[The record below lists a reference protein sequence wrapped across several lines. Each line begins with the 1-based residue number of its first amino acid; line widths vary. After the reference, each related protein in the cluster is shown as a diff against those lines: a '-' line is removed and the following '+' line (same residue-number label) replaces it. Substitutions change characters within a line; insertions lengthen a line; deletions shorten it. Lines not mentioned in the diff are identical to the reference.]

1 MPRCISI
8 IICLFLLLLSLPV
21 AAFAE
26 RGKLSGSAELIYAGQ
41 KAEEDGVKSL
51 DAHSFVQQYSLLY
64 SKKGEFQRGRLGE
77 YDLALGY
84 EWNWVDSEINGDQVD
99 IDNPL
104 SKILYRGDIKIA
116 PGGLPFRL
124 HAFSYDMQQ
133 TSFSNSDLG
142 TLFQNDDQ
150 LNANSGIVTDIN
162 NGTHLTT
169 GITLEAGVQ
178 NGHYQGQF
186 RDMLATLPRLLID
199 YKQNVVR
206 DVKGPN
212 PRNYVDRDLAFVS
225 LNKKNNWFH
234 YRRFEHIDKLD
245 SEQNTSEDIFL
256 LGTIDHTNR
265 RQWVNLTNWI
275 QVSTDLSYTNSSS
288 NRNQAGLDN
297 SKRYDANFFVKAQR
311 TRWELDNFTSYSRI
325 RTQDRLEQN
334 LDVPFFARGELNR
347 DTSWRFQLE
356 SLRYEDESQV
366 SSFSREREGV
376 YLRGQVETFRQAR
389 YLMRP
394 MLELETKSG
403 SEGKGQSGRA
413 SLELYSNRNYR
424 SNSDLFASY
433 EVLYNSGT
441 GDVTNADVSYVEQKL
456 HLRMESQAGTLFRL
470 GAEEQVVYGTG
481 QYDSSVSDRINAD
494 LGGVASFNG
503 GTGSFDDTLFRST
516 SSGFVEMTL
525 LQGLKNRFGA
535 DYDLIESDT
544 VTGRQ
549 LSLNHRLDYNNGGA
563 FSVYWINNYVIGDG
577 MPGSEIN
584 PGAGTA
590 SQIDGTATSQVDFDN
605 SYATTL
611 RLRHTQGRA
620 AQFQLTL
627 DYEQFNYKNG
637 DSADRASI
645 DESYEY
651 TFWHVNGRIRRLLTL
666 GQKAEYTK
674 TTSLATEPEELQ
686 AYSVYASYY
695 PTYNTLL
702 SARLR
707 YELDDLQDTETL
719 LTFLSAGMNFQK
731 FQASVDY
738 SYGRRPETAT
748 NPDVLEHKWEVKVK
762 KTF

>member
-1 MPRCISI
+1 
-8 IICLFLLLLSLPV
+8 LVLLLLALP
-21 AAFAE
+21 AAVFAA
-26 RGKLSGSAELIYAGQ
+26 RGKLSGSAELMYAGQ
-41 KAEEDGVKSL
+41 TAETDGVKTL
-51 DAHSFVQQYSLLY
+51 DARSFVQQYSLLY
-64 SKKGEFQRGRLGE
+64 TKKGEFQRGRLGD
-77 YDLALGY
+77 YDVALGY
-84 EWNWVDSEINGDQVD
+84 EWNWVDSEINGDKVE

-124 HAFSYDMQQ
+124 HAFSYDMHQ
-133 TSFSNSDLG
+133 TSFTSSDLG
-142 TLFQNDDQ
+142 TLFANDDQ
-150 LNANSGIVTDIN
+150 TTANSGIVTDIN

-178 NGHYQGQF
+178 NGNYQGQF

-199 YKQNVVR
+199 YKQDVVR

-212 PRNYVDRDLAFVS
+212 PRSYLDRDLAFVS

-234 YRRFEHIDKLD
+234 YRRFEHIDKVD
-245 SEQNTSEDIFL
+245 SEQNTSEDTFL

-275 QVSTDLSYTNSSS
+275 QVSTDISYTNSNS

-297 SKRYDANFFVKAQR
+297 SQRYDANFFTKAQR
-311 TRWELDNFTSYSRI
+311 TRWGLDNFSTYSRI
-325 RTQDRLEQN
+325 RNQDRLEQS
-334 LDVPFFARGELNR
+334 LEVPFFARGELNR

-356 SLRYEDESQV
+356 SLRYEDESQT
-366 SSFSREREGV
+366 SSFSRERQGL

-394 MLELETKSG
+394 MLELETKAG
-403 SEGKGQSGRA
+403 SEGKGQSGHA

-433 EVLYNSGT
+433 GVMYSSGT
-441 GDVTNADVSYVEQKL
+441 GDTTNADVSYVEQKL
-456 HLRMESQAGTLFRL
+456 HLRMESQANTMFRL
-470 GAEEQVVYGTG
+470 GAEEQIVYGSG
-481 QYDSSVSDRINAD
+481 QYDSSVSDRIDAD
-494 LGGVASFNG
+494 LGGVASFDG
-503 GTGSFDDTLFRST
+503 GNGSFDDSLLRST
-516 SSGFVEMTL
+516 TSTFVEISL
-525 LQGLKNRFGA
+525 LKGLKNRFGV
-535 DYDLIESDT
+535 DYDVIESDT

-549 LSLNHRLDYNNGGA
+549 LALNHRLDYNNGGA
-563 FSVYWINNYVIGDG
+563 FSVYWINNYVTGDG

-590 SQIDGTATSQVDFDN
+590 SQIDGTATSQSNFDN

-611 RLRHTQGRA
+611 RLRHNRSRA
-620 AQFQLTL
+620 AQFQVTL
-627 DYEQFNYKNG
+627 DYEIFNYKNG
-637 DSADRASI
+637 DSADRASVQ
-645 DESYEY
+645 ESYEY
-651 TFWHVNGRIRRLLTL
+651 TFWHVNGRIRKLLTL
-666 GQKAEYTK
+666 GQKAEYSK

-707 YELDDLQDTETL
+707 YELDDLADTETL
-719 LTFLSAGMNFQK
+719 LTFLSAGMTFAK
-731 FQASVDY
+731 FQASIDY
-738 SYGRRPETAT
+738 SYGRRPETST
-748 NPDVLEHKWEVKVK
+748 NPDVLEHKWEAKIK